1 MARAG
6 VSVDES
12 VDCIGIGSGEATDRL
27 LSLAAQEYKAVNVGA
42 QRFQFARTY
51 RPTWAIVLGILLLP
65 VLVGALFFLIKS
77 TETWTVTVEEDHRR
91 VRIRINGH
99 VLPQTLLSV
108 REAMTSG
115 PAPFTATP
123 SAGLVADPVQTP
135 TGVVAPPTS
144 PQQVVSAQQGQQ
156 AGFGPPP
163 EGMPLPEGAP
173 VGAFPAPQG
182 APVGGLS
189 QPMGQP
195 LDLLP
200 PPSGS
205 PSQVSSPS
213 PVAPQMPQT
222 ASPRI
227 SLPEVASPGV
237 RSSSAPVSIPAPP
250 ATGPSKL
257 APKTFGNPTPA
268 SSSSSPE
275 TTPRKPVSA
284 KATAGQ
290 LNFDTGLQVPVEPF
304 MLIGRDPEPAAGEPR
319 AALVP
324 IDDVDLTV
332 SKTHLSLKIT
342 NGQIWVTDR
351 GSTNGSAL
359 LGAKGQVTPLEPGT
373 ETLVHADN
381 TVRFGARSFV
391 VAGVNK

>member
-123 SAGLVADPVQTP
+123 SAGLVADPVLTP
-135 TGVVAPPTS
+135 TAVVTPPTS
-144 PQQVVSAQQGQQ
+144 PQQAVSAQQGQQ

-200 PPSGS
+200 PPSGA
-205 PSQVSSPS
+205 PVQAPPPS
-213 PVAPQMPQT
+213 PAAPQMPQT

-237 RSSSAPVSIPAPP
+237 RSSSAPVGIQ
-250 ATGPSKL
+250 
-257 APKTFGNPTPA
+257 TPA

-284 KATAGQ
+284 KPTAGQ

-373 ETLVHADN
+373 ETLVQADN